1 MCMHKIKYNMQQ
13 LRINLQYKAGR
24 EMSWNEI
31 AEGAG
36 ITQRTMY
43 SWIHNKTSRIDM
55 DTMARMLDFCH
66 KQGYKIEFKDF
77 FTVTNEP
84 EPTTTNPPKPG

>member
-1 MCMHKIKYNMQQ
+1 MILFMHKIRYNMQQ
-13 LRINLQYKAGR
+13 LRINLQYKSGK
-24 EMSWNEI
+24 EMSWNDI

-43 SWIHNKTSRIDM
+43 SWIHNKTSRVDM
-55 DTMARMLDFCH
+55 DTLARMLDFCH
-66 KQGYKIEFKDF
+66 SHGYKIELKDF

-84 EPTTTNPPKPG
+84 EPP